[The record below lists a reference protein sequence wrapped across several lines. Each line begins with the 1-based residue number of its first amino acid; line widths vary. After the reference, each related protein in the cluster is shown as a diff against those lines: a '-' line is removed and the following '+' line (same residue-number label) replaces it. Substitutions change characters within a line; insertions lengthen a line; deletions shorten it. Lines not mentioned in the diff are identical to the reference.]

1 MKTSHLQTDE
11 VTGAQVALVTC
22 SAMPTGDVDDAHLT
36 AALEDAGVTYSW
48 VEWNSADPRA
58 LGDSFDIAVLR
69 SPWDY
74 PEQHEHF
81 LQWVAAIP
89 IPVHNPPAVVSWNSN
104 KSYLL
109 DLAAAGVPAVPT
121 QIVDSIDQDW
131 NAPAGFDEIV
141 VKPAIGVGSMGA
153 RRFTATDVDAARAH
167 AESLIRSGRPAM
179 VQPYLTSVDAGSE
192 TALIHFDGVFSHSI
206 TKGAMLTHDGQRP
219 LVDGLYVMENIDA
232 RVANDAQ
239 REVARRALAAIPNAT
254 TQGAPLYARVDLIDD
269 DNGDPV
275 VLELEL
281 IEPSLFF
288 AFDPP
293 AAGRFVAAIAER
305 L

>member
-1 MKTSHLQTDE
+1 MSSISASEQVTS
-11 VTGAQVALVTC
+11 AQVALVTC
-22 SAMPTGDVDDAHLT
+22 SAIPSGDPDDAHLI
-36 AALEDAGVTYSW
+36 AALEAAGVTYSW
-48 VEWNSADPRA
+48 VEWNSAEPSG
-58 LGDSFDIAVLR
+58 LGDSFDIVVLR

-74 PEQHEHF
+74 PEQHERF
-81 LQWVAAIP
+81 LQWVTAIP

-109 DLAAAGVPAVPT
+109 DLAAAGVPTVPT
-121 QIVDSIDQDW
+121 QVVNSIDQDW

-141 VKPAIGVGSMGA
+141 VKPAIGVGSMAA
-153 RRFTATDVDAARAH
+153 RRFATTSLDAARDH
-167 AESLIRSGRPAM
+167 AASLIRSGRPAM
-179 VQPYLTSVDAGSE
+179 VQPYLPSVDAGSE

-219 LVDGLYVMENIDA
+219 LVDGLYVVENIDA

-239 REVARRALAAIPNAT
+239 REVAQRALAAIPNSS
-254 TQGAPLYARVDLIDD
+254 TQGPPLYARVDLIDD
-269 DNGDPV
+269 EYGDPV

-288 AFDPP
+288 AFEPL
-293 AAGRFVAAIAER
+293 AAGRFVAAISGR

>member
-1 MKTSHLQTDE
+1 MTSTTDSLHANR
-11 VTGAQVALVTC
+11 AQVALVTC
-22 SAMPTGDVDDAHLT
+22 SAIPSGDPDDAHLV
-36 AALEDAGVTYSW
+36 AALESAGVTYSW
-48 VEWNSADPRA
+48 VEWNSADPRG
-58 LGDSFDIAVLR
+58 LGSSFDIVVLR

-74 PEQHEHF
+74 PEQHDRF

-89 IPVHNPPAVVSWNSN
+89 IPVHNPPALVSWNSN

-109 DLAAAGVPAVPT
+109 DIAAAGVPTVPT
-121 QIVDSIDQDW
+121 QVVEAIDQDW
-131 NAPAGFDEIV
+131 HSPAGFDEIV

-153 RRFTATDVDAARAH
+153 RRFAATDVGAARDH
-167 AESLIRSGRPAM
+167 AASLIRSGRPAM
-179 VQPYLTSVDAGSE
+179 VQPYLPSVDAGSE

-219 LVDGLYVMENIDA
+219 LVDGLYVMENIGA
-232 RVANDAQ
+232 RLANDAQ
-239 REVARRALAAIPNAT
+239 REVARGALAAIPSSM
-254 TQGAPLYARVDLIDD
+254 TQGPPLYARVDVIDD
-269 DNGDPV
+269 ENGDPV

-288 AFDPP
+288 AFEPL
-293 AAGRFVAAIAER
+293 AAGRFVAAIAGR